1 LKWNKRKL
9 LFGIIFSFKFNII
22 NDDQPFANYET
33 KEIQELFVI
42 QDLLEHLVVIL
53 VPFNVKKRDWVLLAD
68 VLVQNHQ
75 DIRSVED
82 LAYYLASLFCV
93 ELFKNVQYFSND
105 LADSEDG
112 FHILL
117 GFEIIILS
125 LKILAMILSPIME
138 LILSLPIFSVTS
150 MNYLV
155 VWAVS

>member
-1 LKWNKRKL
+1 
-9 LFGIIFSFKFNII
+9 
-22 NDDQPFANYET
+22 
-33 KEIQELFVI
+33 
-42 QDLLEHLVVIL
+42 VVIL

-112 FHILL
+112 FHVLL
-117 GFEIIILS
+117 GFEILHIVIEDFTNDLVTDHGAHFVPAHF
-125 LKILAMILSPIME
+125 LGDIDELFGGLGGKLSP
-138 LILSLPIFSVTS
+138 SVMIRIQLTALTGTRINVHS
-150 MNYLV
+150 
-155 VWAVS
+155 S